1 MTVETE
7 NKLAARH
14 PSPSRGFVLV
24 VDDEEHNRTLLRDPL
39 EARGY
44 EVEEAENGREALQK
58 IAGRQ
63 PDVILLDLMMP
74 EMDGLE
80 VCRVLRRHARTAHIP
95 ILMVTALSE
104 RGDRLLGIVAGANDF
119 LNKPIDLQD
128 VMLRVGNAAYA
139 KHLYD
144 QLLAEQEK
152 SERLLLNIL
161 PKPIAARMK
170 SGEINIADSHA
181 DASVLLADLVGFT
194 SLSAT
199 IDPAQIVQL
208 LNEVFS
214 AFDVLAERHGVEKIK
229 TIGGSYMAASG
240 ISTPRPDHAEAV
252 VELAISL
259 RTEIERFNHEY
270 DTSLRLRT
278 GISSGPVVAGIIGR
292 DKFAYDIWGETVNL
306 AFRLNFSGEAAKIQV
321 SESTYERLKDKY
333 QFGTRHGGGTG
344 QDNPPAYWLGSRIG
358 PPAAAEKSKKVATR
372 SQPRKNRPGAVNGAE
387 TAASN

>member
-1 MTVETE
+1 MTVEIQ
-7 NKLAARH
+7 NKLAAR
-14 PSPSRGFVLV
+14 PKSPSGFVLV

-44 EVEEAENGREALQK
+44 EVEEAENGRQALQK
-58 IAGRQ
+58 IARRH

-95 ILMVTALSE
+95 ILMITALSE

-144 QLLAEQEK
+144 QLQVEQEK

-181 DASVLLADLVGFT
+181 EATVLLADLVGFT
-194 SLSAT
+194 TLSAT

-214 AFDVLAERHGVEKIK
+214 AFDVLTEKHGVEKIK

-259 RTEIERFNHEY
+259 RKEIERFNHEY
-270 DTSLRLRT
+270 DTSLRLRI

-306 AFRLNFSGEAAKIQV
+306 AFRLNYSGEAAKIQI

-333 QFGTRHGGGTG
+333 QFEMKPGGGVAG
-344 QDNPPAYWLGSRIG
+344 QDNPPAYWLGSRTG
-358 PPAAAEKSKKVATR
+358 PPAAAEKSRKAAAR
-372 SQPRKNRPGAVNGAE
+372 NQPRKSRHGNVNGVE
-387 TAASN
+387 TAG